1 MRLIPALL
9 ASGMLAAAVG
19 VPAPAGAGTAFDYD
33 ALGEEFCR
41 LTLAGDLADLRP
53 LLSRQLGAALDRVAA
68 NPALPPAQ
76 VLFQTYL
83 TPVQRCSA
91 RTVNAALVQITR
103 SQPDG
108 TGWTDYI
115 VVVPEPDGQ
124 TRIDDVLFALRKSD
138 TLMSRLQALASR
150 G

>member
-1 MRLIPALL
+1 MRLAATLL
-9 ASGMLAAAVG
+9 AACAVAG
-19 VPAPAGAGTAFDYD
+19 SFVAPARAGTAFDYD

-53 LLSRQLGAALDRVAA
+53 LLSRQLAVALDQAA
-68 NPALPPAQ
+68 GNPALPPAE

-83 TPVQRCSA
+83 TPVPRCAA

-108 TGWTDYI
+108 TGWNDYI

-124 TRIDDVLFALRKSD
+124 TRIDDVLFAIRKSD
-138 TLMSRLQALASR
+138 TLMSRLQALAHR